1 MVESSVSNVPVVVF
15 LGNTGTGKSA
25 ICNYIHKK
33 LLSPQDDQQSPFV
46 EESGTNSH

>member
-1 MVESSVSNVPVVVF
+1 MVESSVPNVPVVVF

-25 ICNYIHKK
+25 LCNYFHKK

-46 EESGTNSH
+46 EDPSTNSH